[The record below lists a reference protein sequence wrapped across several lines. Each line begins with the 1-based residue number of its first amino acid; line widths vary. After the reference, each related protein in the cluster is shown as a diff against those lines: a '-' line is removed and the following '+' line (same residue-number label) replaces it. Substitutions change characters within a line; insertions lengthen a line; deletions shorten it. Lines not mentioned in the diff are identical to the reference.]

1 MRWTPRGRRRSPRIP
16 RSGFRLRAR
25 PRPGRG
31 AGREKIA
38 GEVLPER
45 IRAALCGND
54 LPEWAEHPD
63 LVPQALQEYLR
74 RTPERFDEQFL
85 ARLLRGKESLPDVCA
100 AWFTVSGRY
109 PLAVVLDACG
119 VPADNEGDLLR
130 FALDAINDLEP
141 AHHARTMLRLARYL
155 PLLGGSPIN
164 LALSLARGV
173 EDPAARLSTYE
184 SVLSAMPA
192 GPSQTALA
200 DEAAALVKHLPGS
213 RARIHSLLRIL
224 PLASAEIQSAIDSSI
239 RAELGGIESPGE
251 RAEVIRQA
259 RRWALAKEQE
269 KALND
274 ASHALLD
281 HSLERWDGRP
291 SSERCAPVRGG
302 GRAATTNPEVRL
314 AWAIGGLAARADE
327 LLRALGRED
336 GQNSWT
342 NLTTGDQEAVWRLLS
357 LGEKSGLKMTLHA
370 VDAVDWMQANSRQE
384 LLLMLLPLLESPVG
398 EAWPRFHRSL
408 DGANAVL
415 AQHVALLE
423 AENGRQINAHTLP
436 HLLALLDSDLDRSR
450 LRAIVLHGQIVDIE
464 NAARLPASRI
474 GRDGLI

>member
-1 MRWTPRGRRRSPRIP
+1 MRSAWPTPREGLPPCGTLVADESPATVCEIWKNALDATWAVAA
-16 RSGFRLRAR
+16 RLGYHDPVFDCAL
-25 PRPGRG
+25 
-31 AGREKIA
+31 
-38 GEVLPER
+38 VLDQDEGPAAKRLQER
-45 IRAALCGND
+45 FSRNEFERLFAETIC
-54 LPEWAEHPD
+54 PEWAEHPD

-274 ASHALLD
+274 ASHALLRPF
-281 HSLERWDGRP
+281 LGAVDGRP
-291 SSERCAPVRGG
+291 SP
-302 GRAATTNPEVRL
+302 RAMRTS
-314 AWAIGGLAARADE
+314 AWW
-327 LLRALGRED
+327 
-336 GQNSWT
+336 Q
-342 NLTTGDQEAVWRLLS
+342 
-357 LGEKSGLKMTLHA
+357 
-370 VDAVDWMQANSRQE
+370 
-384 LLLMLLPLLESPVG
+384 P
-398 EAWPRFHRSL
+398 
-408 DGANAVL
+408 
-415 AQHVALLE
+415 
-423 AENGRQINAHTLP
+423 
-436 HLLALLDSDLDRSR
+436 
-450 LRAIVLHGQIVDIE
+450 
-464 NAARLPASRI
+464 
-474 GRDGLI
+474 